1 MSFYGRVFARIYD
14 PFLGLAERA
23 GMRELR
29 RQALTGAH
37 GRVLEIGAG
46 TGLNLPCT
54 RLRSPALRWPTPSRR
69 WLPSCA
75 SEPLAMPAAR
85 SWS

>member
-1 MSFYGRVFARIYD
+1 VREYVVSGEPEFRMELPMSFHGRVFARIYD

-46 TGLNLPCT
+46 TGLNLP
-54 RLRSPALRWPTPSRR
+54 L
-69 WLPSCA
+69 
-75 SEPLAMPAAR
+75 
-85 SWS
+85 